1 MQIKAEPTKR
11 EQFKIA
17 YETVLLPLIP
27 VAIGVISG
35 AAVPTAI
42 AAVGSA
48 FLATDHVKSKLF
60 SKTIDDERTQTI
72 KLWQSSLLE
81 LLESEDYSHLLEFF
95 INYPLD
101 YSGFTIQTTGGELIE
116 CFWEHYQKSKK
127 DAVSLVS
134 IHKNDFKCF
143 VNDLM
148 AKFQKAIQEDTK
160 LDQYW
165 QNFFHRLEQHDMHEK
180 ISDLHQKSINRCNH
194 NADYRKKW
202 NERCCLHKNE
212 SQPLVTLEKIFV
224 MPEVQVGK
232 ERLKVGD
239 CVKDFLENDTQH
251 ILLLLGHGG
260 YGKTSFVARM
270 AARTNEYTDRP
281 LHIFRL
287 REFADTDANELYK
300 RIAEMAKLENNAVLV
315 FDGLD
320 ELCMV
325 GGGDEEKKSL
335 DLIYHLTK
343 FWRDCTSRK
352 IIVTSRPQYVNAR
365 LVRMDLEG
373 NTSPGLDKPVLL
385 SYEYAVFADHQR
397 TELADK
403 LERADSSLKNSVGC
417 QHVRA
422 YSGEKDDPIYGS
434 PFLLYLIC
442 AGRGITEECFS
453 NRWLLFR
460 TVFHDINI
468 KPAYRGTT
476 PTQQEEF
483 AGNAENAEKLYRI
496 TSRLAYEIYK
506 SRYKKPYFQKEE
518 VLNIIRALYQD
529 ETPKLISALGDC
541 YALCAYFK
549 QTENGAVEFA
559 HNHVRDFF
567 LCEYILQGLDD
578 CYSEYPKPEMT
589 PEKCGKLVAD
599 WLSDNFKYA
608 DVEEETGNFLQL
620 AAKQKK
626 TACPN
631 VELYFKPDELEHVF
645 NVFCKNGGLREY
657 RAEEMP
663 IGVQTAAENVIQ
675 CSARFLKTLLP
686 ETNGLIR
693 WFDVKQLNDGER
705 VIIEQMG
712 FCLNKADLGCAN
724 LSGANLRHAS
734 LSSANLRNA
743 DLSYADLSYADLR
756 GADLSGAD
764 LFGVNLSGANLD
776 DAKLSGAELC
786 GADLFGA
793 NLRGAYLSGAI
804 LRDANLIGADLRG
817 ADLRGA
823 DLRGANLI
831 AANLIDANLS
841 LAKLSNAYYDKDTVL
856 PQLTFSQKISMK
868 KC

>member
-1 MQIKAEPTKR
+1 MEWTR
-11 EQFKIA
+11 EKSTNEKLKFA
-17 YETVLLPLIP
+17 YELTISMLPEPLK
-27 VAIGVISG
+27 
-35 AAVPTAI
+35 T
-42 AAVGSA
+42 
-48 FLATDHVKSKLF
+48 LAQK
-60 SKTIDDERTQTI
+60 
-72 KLWQSSLLE
+72 
-81 LLESEDYSHLLEFF
+81 
-95 INYPLD
+95 
-101 YSGFTIQTTGGELIE
+101 GGELAFRNKTAIE
-116 CFWEHYQKSKK
+116 KTVEIIEQALEELLKKEIYEVFTEFFKGEKFSLSQINIVEGSESLANQLYECYTKNNSISDEGYLKLIHYHITEFAKELLAKVNEKIDADSELHTFWKLERIDGLVTNIH
-127 DAVSLVS
+127 DATV
-134 IHKNDFKCF
+134 
-143 VNDLM
+143 
-148 AKFQKAIQEDTK
+148 KAID
-160 LDQYW
+160 
-165 QNFFHRLEQHDMHEK
+165 
-180 ISDLHQKSINRCNH
+180 H

-212 SQPLVTLEKIFV
+212 SQPLVTLETIYV
-224 MPEVQVGK
+224 MPEVQVGE

-270 AARTNEYTDRP
+270 AAKTNEYTDRP

-300 RIAEMAKLENNAVLV
+300 RIAEMARVEENAVLV

-335 DLIYHLTK
+335 DLIYHLTR

-373 NTSPGLDKPVLL
+373 NTSLGLDKPVLL

-442 AGRGITEECFS
+442 AGKGITEECFS

-460 TVFHDINI
+460 TVFYDINI
-468 KPAYRGTT
+468 KPAYRDEKT
-476 PTQQEEF
+476 PPEEF
-483 AGNAENAEKLYRI
+483 ARKAENAKKLYRI

-506 SRYKKPYFQKEE
+506 TGYEKQYFQKEE
-518 VLNIIRALYQD
+518 VRKVIEEMYGVTYDLID
-529 ETPKLISALGDC
+529 KLESC

-559 HNHVRDFF
+559 HNHVCDFF
-567 LCEYILQGLDD
+567 LCEYILQGLDER
-578 CYSEYPKPEMT
+578 YAERGEGKSAEE
-589 PEKCGKLVAD
+589 CGKKVAD
-599 WLSDNFKYA
+599 WLSDRFKYA
-608 DVEEETGNFLQL
+608 KTEDETNVFLAL

-631 VELYFKPDELEHVF
+631 VEQYFKPDELKHVF

-663 IGVQTAAENVIQ
+663 IGAQTAARNVIR
-675 CSARFLKTLLP
+675 CSAFFLNTLLP
-686 ETNGLIR
+686 ETEGLVK
-693 WFDVKQLNDGER
+693 WFDKDAFNMGER
-705 VIIEQMG
+705 CIIESMK
-712 FCLNKADLGCAN
+712 FFLKRADLSGALLYRLNLSYAN
-724 LSGANLRHAS
+724 LSGAYLRGAE
-734 LSSANLRNA
+734 LSDVYLLCA
-743 DLSYADLSYADLR
+743 DLSDADLKVAALPCTDLR
-756 GADLSGAD
+756 YVDLSGAK
-764 LFGVNLSGANLD
+764 LTGSWY
-776 DAKLSGAELC
+776 DA
-786 GADLFGA
+786 
-793 NLRGAYLSGAI
+793 
-804 LRDANLIGADLRG
+804 
-817 ADLRGA
+817 
-823 DLRGANLI
+823 
-831 AANLIDANLS
+831 
-841 LAKLSNAYYDKDTVL
+841 DTIFTDVT
-856 PQLTFSQKISMK
+856 PPNFDPRKAGMIK
-868 KC
+868 R

>member
-1 MQIKAEPTKR
+1 MEWTR
-11 EQFKIA
+11 EKSTNEKLKFA
-17 YETVLLPLIP
+17 YELTISMLPEPLKTL
-27 VAIGVISG
+27 AQKGEEL
-35 AAVPTAI
+35 AFRNKTAI
-42 AAVGSA
+42 EKTAEIIEQAVEELLKKGIYKKIFTDFFKGEKFSLSTINIIEGSES
-48 FLATDHVKSKLF
+48 LAEQLF
-60 SKTIDDERTQTI
+60 KCYKEINSNSDADY
-72 KLWQSSLLE
+72 LE
-81 LLESEDYSHLLEFF
+81 LIRYHLTEFAKELLAKVNEKIDADSELHTFWKLEHIDGLVTDIH
-95 INYPLD
+95 
-101 YSGFTIQTTGGELIE
+101 
-116 CFWEHYQKSKK
+116 
-127 DAVSLVS
+127 DATV
-134 IHKNDFKCF
+134 
-143 VNDLM
+143 
-148 AKFQKAIQEDTK
+148 KAID
-160 LDQYW
+160 
-165 QNFFHRLEQHDMHEK
+165 
-180 ISDLHQKSINRCNH
+180 H

-483 AGNAENAEKLYRI
+483 ARKAENAKKLYRI

-506 SRYKKPYFQKEE
+506 TGYEKQYFQKEE
-518 VLNIIRALYQD
+518 VRKVIEEMYGVTSDLID
-529 ETPKLISALGDC
+529 KLESC

-559 HNHVRDFF
+559 HNHVCDFF
-567 LCEYILQGLDD
+567 LCEYILQGLDER
-578 CYSEYPKPEMT
+578 YAERGEGKSAEE
-589 PEKCGKLVAD
+589 CGKLVAD
-599 WLSDNFKYA
+599 WLSDYFKYA
-608 DVEEETGNFLQL
+608 QIRPETNGFLIL

-631 VELYFKPDELEHVF
+631 VEQYFKPDELKHVF
-645 NVFCKNGGLREY
+645 NVFCHNGGLREY
-657 RAEEMP
+657 RAEEMS
-663 IGVQTAAENVIQ
+663 IGAQTAAGNVIQ
-675 CSARFLKTLLP
+675 CSALFLQTLLP
-686 ETNGLIR
+686 ETDDLIR
-693 WFDVKQLNDGER
+693 WFDVGQLNAGER
-705 VIIEQMG
+705 AIIEQMG
-712 FCLNKADLGCAN
+712 FCLNKADL
-724 LSGANLRHAS
+724 SDANLRGKNLFRTEPFFAYLFESNVLDIGQIFNS
-734 LSSANLRNA
+734 LFYANLNNA
-743 DLSYADLSYADLR
+743 NLR
-756 GADLSGAD
+756 GADLNGS
-764 LFGVNLSGANLD
+764 N
-776 DAKLSGAELC
+776 
-786 GADLFGA
+786 
-793 NLRGAYLSGAI
+793 
-804 LRDANLIGADLRG
+804 
-817 ADLRGA
+817 
-823 DLRGANLI
+823 LRGANLKG
-831 AANLIDANLS
+831 ADLSDADLSDANLS
-841 LAKLSNAYYDKDTVL
+841 NAKLTGALYNDETIFTDVIPPDFDPEEAGMIKL
-856 PQLTFSQKISMK
+856 
-868 KC
+868 